1 MDYILKETVTDIRY
15 TANLKFTEK
24 VGDIF
29 RNGDFSFDF
38 VDTVTMDSFSIN
50 SSNYAHYGITAP
62 FTTKEEQIDN
72 SLINNGGIVLYLNN
86 EYEINL
92 IVIPK
97 CSCGDET
104 IGFFSMNTEVS
115 LPTVNFSSKFL
126 IKLCPSIVRD
136 PVPVQLDETFDDPIL
151 PLRND
156 RVGKD
161 FTPEFGAN
169 YPATNIDYNTTDSMY
184 VNTRTSGDYGYSAE
198 PLDPNYGRVPCYINH
213 IKVMDIPYEYELIS
227 NFRYDFDTIKSYIY
241 DTVTHQKTDIAY
253 EISDMKESTTPL
265 VVISN
270 DEKEFTNTPQYYDV
284 TQYIYND
291 APGCFKNRLVF
302 EISQWSKE
310 PIAKPLRL
318 HIEFIGGLVPPEY
331 GPSRQ
336 DPWPKDGDV
345 YILNKDYPTWFGLV
359 EVKNRNEAYFET
371 KPTTTWD
378 PEQHPYKELGPIEFD
393 QFEQDYETLYYLS
406 GISADRDGSV
416 RTIDVDS
423 YLDIS
428 DNPDYSRDL
437 MKRYTEANKQLKV
450 KYVKTLLN
458 KLIITREPISTTTL
472 TYDNNKVDIKYTIKN
487 TDKNFYKSLDEYKT
501 IFDTIIQVEQAYSK
515 NLKSDAFENPI
526 ITQDDDNVYITFKDV
541 EFSAL
546 NPGNVDTVANVSL
559 KTWINDPDG
568 LTHISPD
575 WNAYEIEEQTKAID
589 EYGLNYKKTKLNRL
603 NITHEFGPNGKE
615 LNYNNLT
622 TDISFIIENT
632 DAGFYGDEY
641 VTTLD
646 RIMYAQEWSRN
657 LDTSD
662 AEATLSGNKLIL
674 TYHNV
679 NFSAINA
686 GVTQDKMTTTAEGSI
701 GAWINDP
708 DGQDHISIEWNGEEV
723 AEQTVAFDNLD
734 LKYTKTP
741 LNRLVIDK
749 IIAEPASRELATDTS
764 GKLIYE
770 VVNTDKNFYTDQNE
784 YKTILSRFQNA
795 LIEVPI
801 GNNFL
806 IIPTPTIT
814 PVSGDS
820 RWQIVYDGLHFVN
833 DYVGQASLVLS
844 AAIKDNTKISPDWTE
859 EEVVYWTSAIT
870 PEVNWSHN
878 ADVIDPFVI
887 TYSEY
892 EPSAGA
898 DSIHWLAKDRQGYMP
913 VGSAHVNIFNPNVNY
928 RTDPSEVWLHWENDL
943 LPRSATMEN
952 YDTSTYTADGNISF
966 DLWGIEVDHDYSATN
981 ANLYAWGK
989 FSATGYSDQQIR
1001 EMTMVHKESEW
1012 WKYKKVIPDIYPYD
1026 EFINYSLYTLSN
1038 LEINGG
1044 RIGSKSL
1051 AARNVVCNNGAK
1063 IDSDIILASGC
1074 SISFRGANNVVN
1086 GNISAQSAY
1095 VYNSPIQLN
1104 GDLYIADELSLT
1116 DNVVAN
1122 TVYTADECNVIL
1134 GYNASITDPHTWENP
1149 QFADLKPIPTAEF
1162 VSTGVENVGDGTTFG
1177 ESGVYT
1183 TAAYNS
1189 LDVGNNGHLT
1199 FYPGKYYFN
1208 SVGMGT
1214 DCTIDVHNDISTE
1227 DQDNSVMIFIGSV
1240 AAGGFGDRLNLNE
1253 DCTNAFAFRLYYAG
1267 LETMSFGVATQ
1278 SDYGTLIAPSGTI
1291 SLRNAAIW
1299 NGHIW
1304 AKNVVLQQNSEINND
1319 NLD

>member
-38 VDTVTMDSFSIN
+38 VDTVTLDSFSIN
-50 SSNYAHYGITAP
+50 GSNYTRYGITAP

-86 EYEINL
+86 DYEINL

-126 IKLCPSIVRD
+126 VKLCPSIVRD
-136 PVPVQLDETFDDPIL
+136 PVPVQLDETLDDPIL

-161 FTPEFGAN
+161 FTPEFGPN

-213 IKVMDIPYEYELIS
+213 IRVMDIPYEYELIS

-270 DEKEFTNTPQYYDV
+270 YEKEFTNTPQYYDV

-291 APGCFKNRLVF
+291 AAGCFKNRLVF

-310 PIAKPLRL
+310 PIEKPLRL

-336 DPWPKDGDV
+336 DPWPKIGDV
-345 YILNKDYPTWFGLV
+345 YILDKDYPTWYGLV

-378 PEQHPYKELGPIEFD
+378 PEQHPYKELGPTEFD
-393 QFEQDYETLYYLS
+393 HFETDYETLYYLS
-406 GISADRDGSV
+406 GISADKDGSV
-416 RTIDVDS
+416 RTIDIDS

-437 MKRYTEANKQLKV
+437 MKRYTETNRQLKV
-450 KYVKTLLN
+450 QYVKTPLN
-458 KLIITREPISTTTL
+458 RLKITREPVSTTTL
-472 TYDNNKVDIKYTIKN
+472 IHNNNKVDIKYTIKN

-501 IFDTIIQVEQAYSK
+501 LFDTIIQAEQAHSK
-515 NLKSDAFENPI
+515 NLKPDAFENPI

-546 NPGNVDTVANVSL
+546 NPGDVDTVANISL
-559 KTWINDPDG
+559 ETWINDPDG
-568 LTHISPD
+568 STHISPD

-589 EYGLNYKKTKLNRL
+589 EYSLNYKKTKLNRL
-603 NITHEFGPNGKE
+603 NITHEFGQNGNE
-615 LNYNNLT
+615 LDYNNLT

-632 DAGFYGDEY
+632 DVGFYGSEY
-641 VTTLD
+641 ITTLD
-646 RIMYAQEWSRN
+646 RIMHKQEWSKN
-657 LDTSD
+657 LAIPE

-674 TYHNV
+674 TYHDV

-723 AEQTVAFDNLD
+723 ADQTVAFDNLD

-741 LNRLVIDK
+741 LNHLVIDK
-749 IIAEPASRELATDTS
+749 IITEPENRQLATNAT
-764 GKLIYE
+764 GRMIYE
-770 VVNTDKNFYTDQNE
+770 VINTNNE
-784 YKTILSRFQNA
+784 YIDNEYQTISARLQYA
-795 LIEVPI
+795 MIETPI
-801 GNNFL
+801 NTFMDISEPVIETISAGKRWRVTYNNL
-806 IIPTPTIT
+806 K
-814 PVSGDS
+814 
-820 RWQIVYDGLHFVN
+820 FVN
-833 DYVGQASLVLS
+833 DYIGQASLALS
-844 AAIKDNTKISPDWTE
+844 AAINDELEISPDWNHD
-859 EEVVYWTSAIT
+859 EVVYWTSALS
-870 PEVNWSHN
+870 PKVNWAHN

-898 DSIHWLAKDRQGYMP
+898 DRIHWLAKDRQGYMP

-928 RTDPSEVWLHWENDL
+928 RTDPSKVAIRWENDL

-952 YDTSTYTADGNISF
+952 YDTSTYTVDGNISF
-966 DLWGIEVDHDYSATN
+966 DLWGIEVDHEHSATN

-1001 EMTMVHKESEW
+1001 EMTMVHEESEW

-1026 EFINYSLYTLSN
+1026 DFINYSLYTLSN

-1063 IDSDIILASGC
+1063 LDSDITLAPGC
-1074 SISFRGANNVVN
+1074 SITFRAANNIVN

-1116 DNVVAN
+1116 DTVVAN
-1122 TVYTADECNVIL
+1122 TVYTADGCNVIL
-1134 GYNASITDPHTWENP
+1134 GYNAGITDPHTWENP

-1162 VSTGVENVGDGTTFG
+1162 ISTGVEDVGDGTTFG
-1177 ESGVYT
+1177 EEGVYT

-1189 LDVGNNGHLT
+1189 LNVGNNGHLT

-1208 SVGMGT
+1208 SIGIGT

-1227 DQDNSVMIFIGSV
+1227 EQDNSVMIFVGSV

-1267 LETMSFGVATQ
+1267 QGTMEFGVATQ
-1278 SDYGTLIAPSGTI
+1278 SDYGTLIAPDGTI
-1291 SLRNAAIW
+1291 SLRNNAIW

-1304 AKNVVLQQNSEINND
+1304 AKNVILQQNSEINND